1 MDDHEKLA
9 MLADASRYDLSCA
22 CGTKRGTDHR
32 KRGADGMW
40 VYPASVP
47 RGGESIMLKTLLSN
61 ACVNDC
67 RYCPF
72 RAENDT
78 RRVSLA
84 PETVARAFMDYYR
97 AGGIHGI
104 FLSSGV
110 TGCADATMDR
120 MVAVAEMLRRTHEFR
135 GFIHLKVLPGASDA
149 AIEAALSLSTCVS
162 LNVEAPTRGAF
173 RNLSERKDYDQ
184 DILRPLST
192 IARLTRRGG
201 PYERVGQ
208 TTQFVVGAAGEPDR
222 DIVRATFGLYRRLGL
237 SRVYFSAYQKGLGDP
252 GLAGEQGTAPPQT
265 SLLCEHRLYQ
275 ADWLLRKYGFDDE
288 ELFFGEDGNLPLG
301 ADPKQV
307 WAERHPEFW
316 PVDVNRAERMDLLR
330 VPGIGE
336 TTADRILEL
345 RREGTRLRT
354 LEQVGVRGRRLH
366 RAESYL
372 EFGRARARLF

>member
-1 MDDHEKLA
+1 
-9 MLADASRYDLSCA
+9 
-22 CGTKRGTDHR
+22 
-32 KRGADGMW
+32 
-40 VYPASVP
+40 
-47 RGGESIMLKTLLSN
+47 MLKTLLSN
-61 ACVNDC
+61 ACTNDC

-97 AGGIHGI
+97 TGGIHGI

-110 TGCADATMDR
+110 TGGPDATMDR
-120 MVAVAEMLRRTHEFR
+120 MVATAEMLRREHEF
-135 GFIHLKVLPGASDA
+135 GGYIHLKVLPGASDA
-149 AIEAALSLSTCVS
+149 AIEAALGLATCVS

-173 RNLSERKDYDQ
+173 RHLSRRKNYDA
-184 DILRPLST
+184 DILRPMRT
-192 IARLTRRGG
+192 IHRLTCRGA

-208 TTQFVVGAAGEPDR
+208 STQFVVGAAGEPDR

-237 SRVYFSAYQKGLGDP
+237 SRVYFSAYQQGLGDP
-252 GLAGEQGTAPPQT
+252 DLPGEQAVPERPQA
-265 SLLCEHRLYQ
+265 SLLREHRLYQ
-275 ADWLLRKYGFDDE
+275 ADWLMRKYGFQDE
-288 ELFFGEDGNLPLG
+288 ELFFGQDGNLPLSS
-301 ADPKQV
+301 DPKEI
-307 WAERHPEFW
+307 WALRHPEHW
-316 PVDVNRAERMDLLR
+316 PLDVNRAGRLELLR

-345 RREGTRLRT
+345 RREGTRIRT

-372 EFGRARARLF
+372 KFGPARVRLFS